1 MSVAFRRSLVSLLL
15 SLILLVGFEIFSSA
29 VLPVIGFERHRFA
42 FNILLILFL
51 SFRVESPLLPLFILL
66 IQVFHA
72 AFSIEGWADG
82 AFAGVL
88 LSMIMS
94 YVKHVVDFSSRWKT
108 IFIIQL
114 SQLAWF
120 CISSFLI
127 YVRVDSL
134 NFIIDRFL
142 VFIPESVIVS
152 LLSPWFFIVLE
163 RAWRTGD
170 ESSLSEAL

>member
-66 IQVFHA
+66 IQVVHA
-72 AFSIEGWADG
+72 AFSVAGWADG

-94 YVKHVVDFSSRWKT
+94 YIKHVVDFSSRWKT
-108 IFIIQL
+108 IFVIQL

-120 CISSFLI
+120 CVSSFLI
-127 YVRVDSL
+127 YVRADSF
-134 NFIIDRFL
+134 NFIFNRFL
-142 VFIPESVIVS
+142 IFLPESIVVS
-152 LLSPWFFIVLE
+152 LLAPWFFIVLE
-163 RAWRTGD
+163 KIWRAGD
-170 ESSLSEAL
+170 ESALSEAL